1 MWKMRGRLLFGVY
14 IEFEVLRDMGLKSI
28 EETEIKDLGDFG
40 ILGIKKIIQRMYV
53 KQEMLTLTL

>member
-40 ILGIKKIIQRMYV
+40 ILGIKKIIQRTYV

>member
-28 EETEIKDLGDFG
+28 EETEIKDFWDFG
-40 ILGIKKIIQRMYV
+40 ILGIKKIIRRMYV